1 MLFLKNFL
9 IVIGLAIGVLI
20 LVIIWQVMPWNKS
33 NLVSPVQSSKVAF
46 SENIWIPKLFKS
58 LGLVQPGPEVSARAA
73 FFVDL
78 KSGKSLY
85 EKNIDEQM
93 PIASL
98 TKIMTAI
105 IVLEHKDWEDKFYVS
120 PTAAATEPDKM
131 YLKASELLTVEEL
144 MKGLFLVSANDA
156 AEVFAEELLG
166 DREEFIQLMNTK
178 AKQLGMNNT
187 WFINPTGLQE
197 DNRRQYSN
205 AVDVAM
211 MARYLINRW
220 GGIVEITRQNHILIP
235 MTSEHQDYDLYS
247 GINLLTTYPGVVGLK
262 TGYTPEAGLT
272 LVTLAR
278 VGDAEVM
285 GVLLGSEN
293 RRDDARLLLDYSFA
307 QLGVKVDK

>member
-58 LGLVQPGPEVSARAA
+58 FGLVQPGPEVSARAA

-131 YLKASELLTVEEL
+131 YLKASELLTR
-144 MKGLFLVSANDA
+144 N
-156 AEVFAEELLG
+156 
-166 DREEFIQLMNTK
+166 
-178 AKQLGMNNT
+178 
-187 WFINPTGLQE
+187 
-197 DNRRQYSN
+197 
-205 AVDVAM
+205 
-211 MARYLINRW
+211 
-220 GGIVEITRQNHILIP
+220 
-235 MTSEHQDYDLYS
+235 
-247 GINLLTTYPGVVGLK
+247 
-262 TGYTPEAGLT
+262 
-272 LVTLAR
+272 
-278 VGDAEVM
+278 
-285 GVLLGSEN
+285 
-293 RRDDARLLLDYSFA
+293 
-307 QLGVKVDK
+307 